1 VRSGVHNI
9 LVVRHGRLVCDAL
22 VGFLSTDRAHAREGG
37 AAPWS
42 TPLSGYRQV
51 DAIRIGALGDADWIE
66 PSGEWTYG
74 RCEIT
79 SIAGNLN
86 P

>member
-1 VRSGVHNI
+1 MNRRQLLAG
-9 LVVRHGRLVCDAL
+9 
-22 VGFLSTDRAHAREGG
+22 LSG
-37 AAPWS
+37 AATWS
-42 TPLSGYRQV
+42 APMSGYRQV

-74 RCEIT
+74 RFAIT

-86 P
+86 Q